1 MHTKFWSENL
11 KVREFGRPRRRWEDN
26 IIMDLR
32 EVGWEGMDRMHL
44 AQNRDRG
51 GGLVNS
57 VMNIRVSYYLSLL
70 KETCRLVIT
79 ILSACL
85 SS

>member
-51 GGLVNS
+51 G
-57 VMNIRVSYYLSLL
+57 
-70 KETCRLVIT
+70 
-79 ILSACL
+79 A
-85 SS
+85 